1 MTKNIIH
8 CVFSRKR
15 VDNQLHVLKII
26 FQDNN
31 YFFASPFHLMQCV
44 FFFCQ
49 PCFFALVLISQK
61 IIRSKQKSIKNW
73 NKDRRNYEDQEEKRE
88 HNIGEIEKNK
98 QMWNHKAKV
107 SKNNWILG
115 AFLFSFS
122 QLFCCSP
129 QPCL

>member
-1 MTKNIIH
+1 MCI
-8 CVFSRKR
+8 
-15 VDNQLHVLKII
+15 
-26 FQDNN
+26 
-31 YFFASPFHLMQCV
+31 
-44 FFFCQ
+44 FFCQ
-49 PCFFALVLISQK
+49 PSFFALVLISQK
-61 IIRSKQKSIKNW
+61 IIRSKQKSKSKTQSNKNG

-88 HNIGEIEKNK
+88 NNIGEIEKNK